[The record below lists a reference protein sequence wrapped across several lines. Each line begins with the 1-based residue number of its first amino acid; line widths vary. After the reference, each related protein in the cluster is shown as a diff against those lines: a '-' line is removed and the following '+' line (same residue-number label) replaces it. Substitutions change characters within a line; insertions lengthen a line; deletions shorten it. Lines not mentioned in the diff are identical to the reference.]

1 WYWPFGLL
9 YLAYCFCSFASFFI
23 HNAVSPVLYI
33 LSLHDALP
41 IFSPAGRPGRLL
53 LWLPAGLLAGG
64 MRPAWLRPRSP
75 ALREGWRAAVSVRAG
90 SAGLFLPALRP
101 PFLLS
106 AGACGARLSRPGRW
120 GACWPLAWRP
130 GWLFGWAGRCLS
142 G

>member
-41 IFSPAGRPGRLL
+41 IFSRAGRPGRLL

-75 ALREGWRAAVSVRAG
+75 ALREGWRAARSEEHTSELQSRFEFVCLLLLEKKKIDIYFSVFCC
-90 SAGLFLPALRP
+90 LFE
-101 PFLLS
+101 
-106 AGACGARLSRPGRW
+106 CVVI
-120 GACWPLAWRP
+120 
-130 GWLFGWAGRCLS
+130 
-142 G
+142 